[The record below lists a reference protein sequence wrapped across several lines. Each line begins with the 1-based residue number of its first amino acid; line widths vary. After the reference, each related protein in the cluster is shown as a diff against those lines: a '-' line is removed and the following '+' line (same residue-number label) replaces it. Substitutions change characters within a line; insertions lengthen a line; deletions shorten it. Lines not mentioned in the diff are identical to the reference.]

1 MIEIC
6 WHGEPLEHVISQ
18 RERLLTRECHSLTA
32 DALHALTDLVSDI
45 MTLATISYS
54 IKPATLRFPMGYGKI
69 ESLGALAVSG
79 ILLSGGIMIGLQAVM
94 ALTQQFFPQIFEAL
108 SHLGIFE
115 HVHSHGHDHGHM
127 DLGPNINAA
136 WLAAG
141 SIVVKEWL
149 YRATMKVAKE
159 KRSSVLS
166 SNVSEIP
173 RLELLLR

>member
-1 MIEIC
+1 MARSSNKT
-6 WHGEPLEHVISQ
+6 L
-18 RERLLTRECHSLTA
+18 RLTA
-32 DALHALTDLVSDI
+32 DALHALTDLISDVT
-45 MTLATISYS
+45 TLMTISYS
-54 IKPATLRFPMGYGKI
+54 IRPATTRFPQGYGKV

-94 ALTQQFFPQIFEAL
+94 ALSQQFFPQIFEAL

-115 HVHSHGHDHGHM
+115 HAHHHGHDHGAM

-166 SNVSEIP
+166 SNVSGVREACCSIFVLTLFRP
-173 RLELLLR
+173 TIIE